1 MAGATRAPHTP
12 GSFLQLLIYTFL
24 FFGRDEQSK
33 QQLVGG
39 ALAVLARQGAVG
51 SSHPYWGFPPVL
63 HCIWRAR

>member
-39 ALAVLARQGAVG
+39 ALVVLAR
-51 SSHPYWGFPPVL
+51 
-63 HCIWRAR
+63 